1 MQLERLA
8 IVLRP
13 RHSNEAI
20 DLGVKIAINWF
31 KPLYG
36 AWLSFTLPI
45 IAIIWGLLFWADAS
59 HFTILLAIWWMK
71 PLFDRIALYVI
82 SRAVFG
88 DEPTVMQSLK
98 ATRTLLTKTG
108 VFRSLT
114 WARFTPYRS
123 LTMPVDVL
131 EGIRGHSAKMRRSAI
146 SNYIGINAIF
156 LTLAGFII
164 EQVFPICAMAFLAML
179 SVDGS
184 VNANIVVDMLLDD
197 ANYIYSLPIGLY
209 VLGILLWEPI
219 YVAAGFSL
227 YLKRRSDIE
236 AWDIELQFRKMAKKR
251 SSLSSTL
258 LGLALVIFGF
268 GLSAASPDSYAA
280 EKDMTS
286 RELAIQQSPDKL
298 KDILQQPEYGGQI
311 VKEQLRFNNDK
322 AEKKQEKPKKKPVQP
337 KEPVDLS
344 TKGAF
349 DGVAGISQIILWIV
363 LAFVICGIVYFILV
377 RLPLLDKSNKKR
389 SFTPPA
395 EIAGLDIQP
404 ESLPQNIAE
413 VALSLI
419 HKGDLRSALSLL
431 FRGSLSVLAHR
442 DRVMFRS
449 SDTEQ
454 DCIRLVKRANLTSVD
469 FFIALTQ
476 LWLAQAYAHRS
487 PDIIKLERLCMEW
500 PAHFDHQ
507 SQWEAS

>member
-20 DLGVKIAINWF
+20 DLGVRIAINWF

-36 AWLSFTLPI
+36 AWLSFTLPV
-45 IAIIWGLLFWADAS
+45 IAIVWGLLFWANAS
-59 HFTILLAIWWMK
+59 QFTILLAIWWMK
-71 PLFDRIALYVI
+71 PLFDRIALFVI

-88 DEPTVMQSLK
+88 DAPTVIQSLK
-98 ATRTLLTKTG
+98 ATRGLLTKTG
-108 VFRSLT
+108 VLRSLT

-131 EGIRGHSAKMRRSAI
+131 EGIRGHGAKLRRSAI
-146 SNYIGINAIF
+146 SSYIGINAIF

-179 SVDGS
+179 SVDDTI
-184 VNANIVVDMLLDD
+184 NAGMLLDILQDD
-197 ANYIYSLPIGLY
+197 AAYLYSLPIGLY
-209 VLGILLWEPI
+209 VLGMLLWEPI

-236 AWDIELQFRKMAKKR
+236 AWDIELQFRKMVKKR
-251 SSLSSTL
+251 SSISPTL
-258 LGLALVIFGF
+258 LSLALIIFGF
-268 GLSAASPDSYAA
+268 GLSIVPLDSLAA
-280 EKDMTS
+280 ENDISS
-286 RELAIQQSPDKL
+286 RQRSIQQSPEKL

-311 VKEQLRFNNDK
+311 VKERLKFPDNN
-322 AEKKQEKPKKKPVQP
+322 AETKKEKPKEKPIP
-337 KEPVDLS
+337 KREPVNIS
-344 TKGAF
+344 PKGAF
-349 DGVAGISQIILWIV
+349 DGVAGIGQIALWIG
-363 LAFVICGIVYFILV
+363 LALIVCGIVYFIV
-377 RLPLLDKSNKKR
+377 IRLPVRDQKNKR
-389 SFTPPA
+389 SFSPPA

-404 ESLPQNIAE
+404 ESLPKNIAE

-431 FRGSLSVLAHR
+431 FRGSLSVLAYR

-449 SDTEQ
+449 SDTEH
-454 DCIRLVKRANLTSVD
+454 DCIRLVKRANLTSTD

-500 PAHFDHQ
+500 PTHFDHQ